1 MNRESGRA
9 CTARL
14 SRVTARGGRWLVGRS
29 VGSIRSA
36 LVGRCLVSADIE
48 CGSGG
53 GGGGD
58 ESGGM
63 EEGWRGGWW
72 SRGRTNE

>member
-1 MNRESGRA
+1 MNRESDRA
-9 CTARL
+9 CTAPL

-29 VGSIRSA
+29 VGSVRSA

-53 GGGGD
+53 GRRRRERRDRKDGVEGGG
-58 ESGGM
+58 
-63 EEGWRGGWW
+63 
-72 SRGRTNE
+72 

>member
-1 MNRESGRA
+1 MHRAAIEGNGQGRP
-9 CTARL
+9 
-14 SRVTARGGRWLVGRS
+14 LVGRS